1 MSSSGARPRDGI
13 ASRSDRSRSAQRLT
27 APEHYRLAYREGTR
41 ISDGL
46 LVVYVRPNGLAV
58 RRVGIAVPG
67 RVGTAVRR
75 NLVKR
80 RLREAARDA
89 WPVVPPGTDVVLVAR
104 TAAGAA
110 RFAALQE
117 SVRALFNRAAGVS

>member
-1 MSSSGARPRDGI
+1 MA
-13 ASRSDRSRSAQRLT
+13 
-27 APEHYRLAYREGTR
+27 
-41 ISDGL
+41 
-46 LVVYVRPNGLAV
+46 YVRPNGLAI

-80 RLREAARDA
+80 RLREVARDA
-89 WPVVPPGTDVVLVAR
+89 WPVVTPGTDVVLVAR